1 MVRVE
6 RSKKKGFG
14 MKKLPR
20 RDKLK
25 IYGDVLFILYSESK
39 KEQVVLTRVQ
49 LKTNVPFDRL
59 KTYIAELKELGLIQ
73 DEPSLKLTEKG
84 KQYLSEYQTVL
95 DFMKR
100 MGLTYR

>member
-1 MVRVE
+1 MR
-6 RSKKKGFG
+6 
-14 MKKLPR
+14 KLPR

-25 IYGDVLFILYSESK
+25 IYGDLLSTLYNESK
-39 KEQVVLTRVQ
+39 KEKVVLTHIQ

-59 KTYIAELKELGLIQ
+59 KTYIAELKELSLIE
-73 DEPSLKLTEKG
+73 DETSLKLTEKG
-84 KQYLSEYQTVL
+84 KMYLREYETVL

>member
-1 MVRVE
+1 MR
-6 RSKKKGFG
+6 R
-14 MKKLPR
+14 LPR

-25 IYGDVLFILYSESK
+25 IYGDLLSIIYSEARTEK
-39 KEQVVLTRVQ
+39 VVLTRIQ

-59 KTYIAELKELGLIQ
+59 KIYLTELKELGLII
-73 DEPSLKLTEKG
+73 DEPTLRLTEKG
-84 KQYLSEYQTVL
+84 KHYIKEYETVL

>member
-1 MVRVE
+1 MR
-6 RSKKKGFG
+6 R
-14 MKKLPR
+14 LPR

-25 IYGDVLFILYSESK
+25 IYGDLLTILYGEARAEK
-39 KEQVVLTRVQ
+39 VVLTRVQ

-59 KTYIAELKELGLIQ
+59 KVYLTELEELGLIV
-73 DEPSLKLTEKG
+73 DEPPLRLTEKG
-84 KQYLSEYQTVL
+84 KQYIKEYQTVL

>member
-1 MVRVE
+1 MR
-6 RSKKKGFG
+6 
-14 MKKLPR
+14 KLPR

-25 IYGDVLFILYSESK
+25 IYGDLLFFLYSESK
-39 KEQVVLTRVQ
+39 KEKIVLTHVQ

-59 KTYIAELKELGLIQ
+59 KTYIAELQGLGLIQ

-84 KQYLSEYQTVL
+84 KQYLREYETVL

-100 MGLTYR
+100 MGLVYS